1 MEYNNQYTTSRV
13 ESQPVRRKTSTSEI
27 LRSLR
32 LLSSKS
38 EGLRF
43 EEMQKAIQTAENG
56 SSLAA
61 VIKRSVLL
69 GRTIREYGDLLFE
82 EKTKTL
88 VPSLKPARKEKF
100 DQLSEVGE
108 IIQLGHDVLVNWTKA
123 YRREYVTSMGEV
135 PLNIDE
141 FYAVLKESVRVP
153 TRKTSFELSI

>member
-1 MEYNNQYTTSRV
+1 
-13 ESQPVRRKTSTSEI
+13 
-27 LRSLR
+27 
-32 LLSSKS
+32 
-38 EGLRF
+38 
-43 EEMQKAIQTAENG
+43 MQKAIQTAENG